1 MSCTCF
7 SMLSD
12 SCSDVET
19 HRHTERVTNF
29 HTKLRPGTS
38 KVTLIHSEW
47 LKKCKFSEERKE
59 DPQKIVAHW
68 GGEFSLKMRLTL
80 GTCLTML
87 AVTCSDRQT
96 DTKTNIHRDGRELTP
111 PKKLCL
117 RFNNYHRNGE
127 SLADKV
133 ATKKI
138 RFKRPH
144 PSYTRQIMCRHRHG
158 SEQFSPRNQIF
169 EQSPQIESA
178 TSKSCC
184 QSNTAGHFYFHKY
197 QLPRDPS
204 VELTSMKS
212 FCVV

>member
-1 MSCTCF
+1 MFHSGSVNVMHVF

-19 HRHTERVTNF
+19 HRHTEKVTNF

-111 PKKLCL
+111 PKNFVCDL
-117 RFNNYHRNGE
+117 
-127 SLADKV
+127 
-133 ATKKI
+133 T
-138 RFKRPH
+138 
-144 PSYTRQIMCRHRHG
+144 TT
-158 SEQFSPRNQIF
+158 
-169 EQSPQIESA
+169 IEMV
-178 TSKSCC
+178 
-184 QSNTAGHFYFHKY
+184 
-197 QLPRDPS
+197 R
-204 VELTSMKS
+204 V
-212 FCVV
+212 